1 MVKLPFIP
9 AAPLASPLAADR
21 ETLARFVNAMFRYAD
36 RGTFASLRGFP
47 DGRSGPPIVI
57 APHELTGDLVVLIED
72 AVHAANTCAQHLQ
85 PAVFCPPVATF
96 ANRHHARE
104 TDLANGLALSVEC
117 DTAPNAARVRLE
129 SLLGAATVIVASGGE
144 WPNPVSGEI
153 EPKLHLHW
161 RLTEPT
167 RDAAEHARLK
177 VVRAMAAR
185 LVGADVSNTPA
196 VHPIRWPGSWHRKG
210 QPRLAGIVALNE
222 AREIDLSETLE
233 TLQEA
238 AAAAGVLGLASGA
251 KEAPTA
257 GTGEARDMAELIRA
271 VMTAEDYH
279 APLAA
284 LAMRYLK
291 GGMPDGQVV
300 LTLRGVMEAVP
311 EATRDVKAGA
321 VEPGRWQ
328 SRYDDI
334 PRAVSSARA
343 KVSKT
348 PANDGGEWPI
358 PDGEPHPAAALLAK
372 LDARSAEKQKAP
384 LPVSADLM
392 DVPGALKMFVEHCE
406 ATAISPQPF
415 LALAAGIT
423 LIGTLAGRRYCTTT
437 NLRTNIYA
445 VGIADSGAGKD
456 HARRVIKRCLH
467 AANLSQYLGGSDIAS
482 GSGLRT
488 ALARHPAMLFQIDE
502 FGDWMIS
509 IISDKAGSHRKQIA
523 AMLKEL
529 YSSASG
535 PWQGTEYADQT
546 KMGRP
551 REDIHDPHACFYGT
565 TTPGQF
571 WNAIAGASLHDGL
584 MARMLLFVSPCSYPD
599 EQEPILTDP
608 PPALI
613 EALQAI
619 ARGAGAGNL
628 ADVMMADMPANVMM
642 VPETPEASDARRAMR
657 QDQLQQQRE
666 AEGTY
671 VTAIAG
677 RLAENAMKLA
687 LIRAVSRDP
696 GKPVIDVTDVAWGR
710 ALAQHC
716 VDTLLR
722 DAGRHVGD
730 TDFERKMNLISNTIR
745 NHSPISGRDLLKK
758 IGSKTKEIERNEIIR
773 TLEYSGKIKISRF
786 VGTKGGRPTEK
797 YEWID
802 WD

>member
-1 MVKLPFIP
+1 MTGSRFSDY
-9 AAPLASPLAADR
+9 LASRSLGATPSDSPLDKPIGLTFFQNFAASAKTE
-21 ETLARFVNAMFRYAD
+21 ETM
-36 RGTFASLRGFP
+36 SLRALMERLKTTHASSKDALPWLKLAKFGDHRSGGGSFRNNANVQQVNGIEVDYDGEQITPDRARTILTNANVAAIFYTSPSHTPATPRWRLLMPLSQPIAPDERANMVARINGLFVGALSRESFTLSQSYYFGFVDGAENHLVFAIEGRALDLCGDLDGNLTFPTTPPASPERPTAPAHTPMAHRPHNP
-47 DGRSGPPIVI
+47 DGGTHYGV
-57 APHELTGDLVVLIED
+57 
-72 AVHAANTCAQHLQ
+72 AALH
-85 PAVFCPPVATF
+85 
-96 ANRHHARE
+96 
-104 TDLANGLALSVEC
+104 SEC
-117 DTAPNAARVRLE
+117 DAIRRAWDGSKHHTLNKAAFSIGGLV
-129 SLLGAATVIVASGGE
+129 AAGE
-144 WPNPVSGEI
+144 
-153 EPKLHLHW
+153 
-161 RLTEPT
+161 
-167 RDAAEHARLK
+167 
-177 VVRAMAAR
+177 
-185 LVGADVSNTPA
+185 
-196 VHPIRWPGSWHRKG
+196 
-210 QPRLAGIVALNE
+210 
-222 AREIDLSETLE
+222 
-233 TLQEA
+233 LQEGFA
-238 AAAAGVLGLASGA
+238 F
-251 KEAPTA
+251 T
-257 GTGEARDMAELIRA
+257 ELS
-271 VMTAEDYH
+271 
-279 APLAA
+279 AA
-284 LAMRYLK
+284 LADIRHACKDFRHAQNTLRTAFQDGMRK
-291 GGMPDGQVV
+291 PRDVPERMPAIPDGQ
-300 LTLRGVMEAVP
+300 
-311 EATRDVKAGA
+311 
-321 VEPGRWQ
+321 
-328 SRYDDI
+328 
-334 PRAVSSARA
+334 
-343 KVSKT
+343 
-348 PANDGGEWPI
+348 
-358 PDGEPHPAAALLAK
+358 PHAAAALLAK

-437 NLRTNIYA
+437 DLRTNIYA
-445 VGIADSGAGKD
+445 IGIADSGAGKD
-456 HARRVIKRCLH
+456 HARRVIKKCLN
-467 AANLSQYLGGSDIAS
+467 AADLSQYLGGSDIAS

-502 FGDWMIS
+502 FGDWLTGIV
-509 IISDKAGSHRKQIA
+509 SDKAGSHRKQIA

-608 PPALI
+608 PAELI

-619 ARGAGAGNL
+619 ARGAGTGNL

-657 QDQLQQQRE
+657 HDQLQQQRE

-687 LIRAVSRDP
+687 LIRAVARDP

-722 DAGRHVGD
+722 DAGMHVAD
-730 TDFERKMNLISNTIR
+730 TDYERKIQKALN
-745 NHSPISGRDLLKK
+745 
-758 IGSKTKEIERNEIIR
+758 IIR
-773 TLEYSGKIKISRF
+773 KHGPLTADAMMRRHSLGLNPKERAEVLDDLVRMGKVVAVESDKNKPGPKTIKYQLSTSF
-786 VGTKGGRPTEK
+786 A
-797 YEWID
+797 D
-802 WD
+802 